1 MAILTAVFWF
11 ALGAIVGSFLN
22 VVVYRLPA
30 GLSVVTPGSHCP
42 ACRRPIRWFDN
53 VPIFAWLWL
62 RGRCRDCAAPI
73 AMRYP
78 MVEFSTAVLFLSIG
92 WPHTAACLPGVAEVG
107 PRSGQAHRWASA
119 APAGAA
125 PTDSPSA
132 VPPSAD
138 ILPPDSSPAKSGPAE
153 PPLAQSPA
161 QGVAEKAPA
170 DVRGAAAVA
179 MVHLL
184 LLSTLWAAALIAYDG
199 GPTPRRLFLP
209 AWIVVPLAYA
219 PEWGQ
224 SAAVYAGLGPW
235 RAYQPVLGALVGVL
249 GGWVVEITMR
259 FCSAAPEGE
268 AAQSSPNLSAE
279 RAAES
284 FSAQLLSVVFAS
296 KSSRRGSPA
305 WALGCL
311 GVALGWTLTLAVGGV
326 ALAAALVAWAIRRRD
341 GRAMFACWSVAIF
354 LFAWAWLLAA
364 AWRLC

>member
-62 RGRCRDCAAPI
+62 CGRCRDCAAPI

-78 MVEFSTAVLFLSIG
+78 MVEFVTAVLFLSIG
-92 WPHTAACLPGVAEVG
+92 WPHTAGCPANVAEVG
-107 PRSGQAHRWASA
+107 PRAGQTHRSALA
-119 APAGAA
+119 APADALPADSLPAPAPADAA
-125 PTDSPSA
+125 P
-132 VPPSAD
+132 
-138 ILPPDSSPAKSGPAE
+138 G
-153 PPLAQSPA
+153 
-161 QGVAEKAPA
+161 

-219 PEWGQ
+219 PEWGH
-224 SAAVYAGLGPW
+224 SAAVYAGLEPW
-235 RAYQPVLGALVGVL
+235 RAWQPVLGALVGVL
-249 GGWVVEITMR
+249 GGWAVEITMR
-259 FCSAAPEGE
+259 FCSAVPESA
-268 AAQSSPNLSAE
+268 AAQSPPPVSAN

-284 FSAQLLSVVFAS
+284 FGATLLSVVFAS

-311 GVALGWTLTLAVGGV
+311 GVALGWATTLVAGGV
-326 ALAAALVAWAIRRRD
+326 ALAAAFFARAIRRRD
-341 GRAMFACWSVAIF
+341 GRAMSVWWAGSLF